1 MQRAYRHH
9 ACLQTAHI
17 RACAYVLIHTKR
29 GTMNTQQALEHALS
43 ATLPGIITTTN
54 AMTEER
60 KRNEDAIS
68 QLTQAWK
75 AAELGKEPFSFDIVR
90 SCADRNRDL
99 CDSFGIERL
108 ERVGGQS
115 LARSLSDQD
124 LIRALA
130 CMQGRT
136 VAAVTKSAGT
146 GLQDMSI
153 AYAEAP
159 FRGTI
164 LGVDLETT
172 SRYPDRGYIINIGLE
187 FMDLSRDAR
196 PRDGHSAYFGMP
208 ALYKEKGV
216 PLSKIHHISWDDIAD
231 KTPFRQSQS
240 MQKALLAAFSAFP
253 IMAHN
258 AAFEDSWFM
267 LHLDGYAEARKSG
280 KIIVIDSRDICR
292 KLDPEVKTLPRE
304 SSPASLENWARRR
317 KTLLTGDK
325 EKHLGLEDVDLMF
338 RTVQQELI
346 ERGLLR

>member
-1 MQRAYRHH
+1 
-9 ACLQTAHI
+9 
-17 RACAYVLIHTKR
+17 
-29 GTMNTQQALEHALS
+29 MNTQQALEHALS
-43 ATLPGIITTTN
+43 ATLPGIINTAN

-60 KRNEDAIS
+60 KRNEDAIAALS
-68 QLTQAWK
+68 AAWK
-75 AAELGKEPFSFDIVR
+75 AAEAGKEPFSFDIVR
-90 SCADRNRDL
+90 NCADRNREL
-99 CDSFGIERL
+99 CDNFGIERL
-108 ERVGGQS
+108 ERVSGQS

-136 VAAVTKSAGT
+136 VAAVTKSAGPS
-146 GLQDMSI
+146 LQDMSI
-153 AYAEAP
+153 AYSEAP

-187 FMDLSRDAR
+187 FMDLRADAE

-208 ALYKEKGV
+208 SLYQEKGV
-216 PLSKIHHISWDDIAD
+216 PLSNIHHISWNDIAG
-231 KTPFRQSQS
+231 KTTFRQSAAI
-240 MQKALLAAFSAFP
+240 QKALLAAFSAFP

-280 KIIVIDSRDICR
+280 KIVVIDSRDICR

-317 KTLLTGDK
+317 KTLESNDK

-338 RTVQQELI
+338 KTVQKELL